1 MIAKIKAKYKHKW
14 LKSIKYIYSFN
25 TLGEELDYV
34 FVSCGGGGLIGGIAL
49 YLKYLK

>member
-1 MIAKIKAKYKHKW
+1 LYYRRRIRIIVF
-14 LKSIKYIYSFN
+14 LFIISFN
-25 TLGEELDYV
+25 SLGEELDYV